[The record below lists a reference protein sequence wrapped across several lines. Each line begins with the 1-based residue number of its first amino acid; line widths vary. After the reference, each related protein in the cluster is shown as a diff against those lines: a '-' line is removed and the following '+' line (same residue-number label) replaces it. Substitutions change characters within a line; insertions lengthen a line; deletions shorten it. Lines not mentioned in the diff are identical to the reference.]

1 MPSGGGGAA
10 ATSRVR
16 DVIAGLTASLF
27 EDGNLPSSITSTAG
41 NKLVQ
46 WCHGAP
52 GLLPLLAAAIGHP
65 GPSVVRGSKSVI
77 VISSSFGTFFFCCL
91 CLCLFVLFCC
101 YDVMWLHSTSGL
113 PRACIRRR

>member
-1 MPSGGGGAA
+1 MAGIALTLLQCEAELGWEDGQCWGGGDDAREIGGEAGGEGEGEAGVGGAPS
-10 ATSRVR
+10 TSSRVR

-27 EDGNLPSSITSTAG
+27 EDGNLPSSTTSTAG

-65 GPSVVRGSKSVI
+65 GPCVVRLSH
-77 VISSSFGTFFFCCL
+77 T
-91 CLCLFVLFCC
+91 
-101 YDVMWLHSTSGL
+101 
-113 PRACIRRR
+113 